1 MIGLALKLGAAAA
14 GAALVLYGAYVDGQR
29 QKARKQKMTHNH
41 EQGVRA
47 DKPLSAFDKP
57 GQTKVPWRSGC
68 PLVGTEER

>member
-47 DKPLSAFDKP
+47 DN
-57 GQTKVPWRSGC
+57 R
-68 PLVGTEER
+68 